1 MVADQGMTPDPNTDL
16 LEKIIG
22 ATSGSLLAVILIPPR
37 SRREAARRLFASLVG
52 GAIFASPARDVMS
65 FAKDGDG
72 LIAGACLAG
81 FSIWWAGGALIR
93 LIQTWKPPEVPKG
106 SDAIEENPEG

>member
-1 MVADQGMTPDPNTDL
+1 MTPDPGADL

-22 ATSGSLLAVILIPPR
+22 ASSGSLLAVILIPPR
-37 SRREAARRLFASLVG
+37 SRKEFGRRIISSIIG
-52 GAIFASPARDVMS
+52 GIVFASPARDMVS

-72 LIAGACLAG
+72 LLAGACLAG

-93 LIQTWKPPEVPKG
+93 IIQTWKPPVP
-106 SDAIEENPEG
+106 NPEEEKEAAE